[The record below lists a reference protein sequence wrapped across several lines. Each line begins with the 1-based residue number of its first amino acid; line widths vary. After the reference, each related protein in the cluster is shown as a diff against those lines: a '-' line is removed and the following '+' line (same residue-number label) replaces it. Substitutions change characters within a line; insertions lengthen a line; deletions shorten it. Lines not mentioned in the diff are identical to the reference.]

1 MHYRH
6 YSELILS
13 PVRASCRLSFAARS
27 CHPSSYTFVH
37 AWCSEHLSESIPH
50 SSQKIHMHPCMRAH
64 ATVTKL
70 LCYGNHSELILG
82 FCTSILQ
89 VPPAQLQSRPNPS
102 PDAVCSKS
110 VKIHASSWHGRR
122 CVVVQ
127 ASFDHLCWC
136 RPHPVCL
143 KVTLAPGHWAYPSK
157 NSIFA
162 IVFASCFA
170 CFCYVIHFP

>member
-1 MHYRH
+1 MVLTTPVEMHTTLSAKKVHMHPCMRAYATVQKLLCH
-6 YSELILS
+6 GSYSELILS

-110 VKIHASSWHGRR
+110 VKIHASS
-122 CVVVQ
+122 
-127 ASFDHLCWC
+127 
-136 RPHPVCL
+136 
-143 KVTLAPGHWAYPSK
+143 
-157 NSIFA
+157 
-162 IVFASCFA
+162 
-170 CFCYVIHFP
+170 